1 MYNAYWGFK
10 RSPFAGTLDPDRFF
24 ESPSHEEAL
33 ARLSYVVDEGRQ
45 GAVVLGPPG
54 VGKSL
59 LVEVFARRTR
69 RPNREVAIARCPA
82 LGGRELFFELAQ
94 EFGLGPERSAT
105 EADLWRLLRD
115 HVVANR
121 LQEGQTI
128 IVVDQAHLL
137 TENAS
142 HLRALHLLYHLD
154 SDPAARL
161 AVVLIGRPDLIRNAR
176 SEVIEWVD
184 LGVAI
189 EPLTDSQ
196 TAQYVTHLTK
206 WAGRNEPAFSQDA
219 VAKIHDL
226 TGGVPRQINRV
237 CNLALLAAASEELTQ
252 VTGTVVGSVYQEL
265 SPETAFE
272 QLAQAV

>member
-10 RSPFAGTLDPDRFF
+10 QPPFSNNLNPNRFY

-33 ARLSYVVDEGRQ
+33 ARLSYVVDECRQ
-45 GAVVLGPPG
+45 GALVLGPPG

-59 LVEVFARRTR
+59 LTEVFAQRTR
-69 RPNREVAIARCPA
+69 RPNRAVAIARCPA

-94 EFGLGPERSAT
+94 EFGLGPEQSAT

-121 LQEGQTI
+121 LQECQTV
-128 IVVDQAHLL
+128 IVVDQAQLL
-137 TENAS
+137 AENTS
-142 HLRALHLLYHLD
+142 HVRALHLLYHLD

-161 AVVLIGRPDLIRNAR
+161 TVILVARPDLMRNAR

-189 EPLTDSQ
+189 EALTEAQ
-196 TAQYVTHLTK
+196 TAQYVTHLIQ
-206 WAGRNEPAFSQDA
+206 WAGRSEPVFTQDGLC
-219 VAKIHDL
+219 KIHEL

-237 CNLALLAAASEELTQ
+237 CDLALLAAASEELTQ
-252 VTGTVVGSVYQEL
+252 VTGAVVGSVYQEL

-272 QLAQAV
+272 QVAQTV